1 MQLSKYTVRGV
12 QMLVVLATIAV
23 ITTPATA
30 GRFRSAV
37 GGVAI
42 DADGVLSEPTQ
53 QATQLLIN
61 RMKEMTQPA
70 DGEMNEADELRRVSL
85 KGLLKIVAESAAKET
100 ELPDEVRYLAG
111 IQRVKYVFV
120 YPEQNDIVLAGPGEG
135 WTVTDSGDVV
145 GITTG
150 QPVLQLDDLLVAL
163 RTSKQA
169 REVGISC
176 SIDPTQEG
184 IRRMQT
190 VARKAGTFSKSVL
203 PRMEKALG
211 PQQIS
216 ITGVPNDSHFARV
229 LVAAD
234 YRMKRIAMHLE
245 PSPMRE
251 LPSFLSMLKSTN
263 AKVTN
268 VMPRWWLAC
277 DYEPMARTADGMGW
291 ELRGPGVKVMTE
303 SEFVDTDGNRKRLG
317 KSGKIAQKWADTMT
331 AHYEDLSKKSAIF
344 GQLRNLMDLSVIA
357 AVIDKNNLDEQ
368 AGIDLSQLASDDIPH
383 QSFDAPKTVSS
394 KCSFTKRGREF
405 LITASGGVEIES
417 WHVADKSQVDARVS
431 KVYDEAA
438 EAGSS
443 WWK

>member
-61 RMKEMTQPA
+61 RMKEMVQPA
-70 DGEMNEADELRRVSL
+70 DGEMNEAAELRRVSL
-85 KGLLKIVAESAAKET
+85 KGLLRIVAESAAKET
-100 ELPDEVRYLAG
+100 ELPDEVSYLAG

-145 GITTG
+145 GVTTG
-150 QPVLQLDDLLVAL
+150 LPVLQLDDLLVAL
-163 RTSKQA
+163 RTSRQA

-176 SIDPTQEG
+176 SIDSTQEG
-184 IRRMQT
+184 IRRMQA

-203 PRMEKALG
+203 PKMEKALG

-216 ITGVPNDSHFARV
+216 ITGVPSDSHFARV

-234 YRMKRIAMHLE
+234 YRMKRIAMNLE

-251 LPSFLSMLKSTN
+251 LPSYLAMWRNTRGNTN
-263 AKVTN
+263 T
-268 VMPRWWLAC
+268 MPRWWLAC

-303 SEFVDTDGNRKRLG
+303 AEFVAADGTRQRTG
-317 KSGKIAQKWADTMT
+317 KSGKIAQKWADTMS
-331 AHYEDLSKKSAIF
+331 AHYEELSKKSPIF

-357 AVIDKNNLDEQ
+357 AVIDKNNLDKQ
-368 AGIDLSQLASDDIPH
+368 AGIDLSKLTSDDIPF
-383 QSFDAPKTVSS
+383 QSYDAPKTVSA
-394 KCSFTKRGREF
+394 KCSFTKRGREY